1 MIPNAIDI
9 NVDVGEGIGNESELM
24 PYISS
29 CNIACG
35 GHAGDK
41 ETMRSVVRLAKE
53 HCVKIGA
60 HPSFPDKKNFG
71 RVNMEMSCTALFKS
85 VIGQVNDLMHVLKE
99 EHRALHHIKPHGAL
113 YNLAAV
119 DEKAADIVIE
129 VMKAMV
135 LPIKLYV
142 PFGSVVEKMA
152 IAHNIPII
160 YEAFADRNYNDDL
173 TLVSRKEKQ
182 ASIHNEGQLFE
193 HIFHMVSKQKVKT
206 ITGKEVGIKAQ
217 TFCIHGD
224 NPNVVNIIKNLGTRL
239 KTHGIQIR

>member
-9 NVDVGEGIGNESELM
+9 NADVGEGVGNESQLM
-24 PYISS
+24 PFISS

-41 ETMRSVVRLAKE
+41 ETMRSVIKLAKE
-53 HCVKIGA
+53 HRVKIGA
-60 HPSFPDKKNFG
+60 HPSFPDKENFG
-71 RVNMEMSCTALFKS
+71 RVTMEMSCTALFKS
-85 VIGQVNDLMHVLKE
+85 IIGQINDLMHILKE

-119 DEKAADIVIE
+119 DERIANIIIE
-129 VMKAMV
+129 VMKALV
-135 LPIKLYV
+135 LPVKLYV
-142 PFGSVVEKMA
+142 PFGSVVEKLA
-152 IAHNIPII
+152 ISHNIPII

-173 TLVSRKEKQ
+173 TLVSRKNKL
-182 ASIHNEGQLFE
+182 ASIDNEDLLFD
-193 HIFHMVSKQKVKT
+193 HIFNMISNQKVKT
-206 ITGKEVGIKAQ
+206 ITGKDIEIKAQ

-224 NPNVVNIIKNLGTRL
+224 NPNAVNLIKNLGKRL